1 MKIEAFV
8 NIFSDFEKNSQRIL
22 KLSVLV
28 YPKLGPFLRGNE
40 FTQSRTCLKV
50 IGLHFG

>member
-22 KLSVLV
+22 KLSGLV
-28 YPKLGPFLRGNE
+28 YPKLDPFLRGNV
-40 FTQSRTCLKV
+40 FTQIRICLKV